1 MTSFHLLSGM
11 NSGLIL
17 NDEQL
22 LKKQELIKANKEK
35 NKAKKE
41 QQEQQR
47 LKKLKEMY
55 DGSL

>member
-1 MTSFHLLSGM
+1 M